1 MLLPEVR
8 CSSSRCGATT
18 RRRIAFAELVSVIG
32 RYGRFDAEE
41 VFSLLTVVSD
51 GAGAELAGTVLRND
65 AKPYVE
71 PRQRVESPFDR

>member
-1 MLLPEVR
+1 MFLFEVWDDHSPTH
-8 CSSSRCGATT
+8 C
-18 RRRIAFAELVSVIG
+18 FAELVSVIG

-51 GAGAELAGTVLRND
+51 GAGAELAGTVLRNG